1 MVIQWKIDVFEK
13 KSKGRNA
20 KTLKTLLKRN
30 KFVPVSVEEKI
41 YSKSSWQFR
50 KRIQDQ
56 NWRTI
61 L

>member
-1 MVIQWKIDVFEK
+1 MYLERKVKV
-13 KSKGRNA
+13 A

-56 NWRTI
+56 NWRTYPLI
-61 L
+61 LDW